1 MKDKVFLGIQI
12 VAGLMLVVFGLNKF
26 LHFIPMG
33 EPAPAMGEY
42 MGALF
47 KTGFL
52 FPLIAVIEIVT
63 GLAFVSNKFAA
74 LMAVIIMPVM
84 VNAFLAHLFLD
95 PAGIGPASFII
106 IAVLIVML
114 RFKDRYSG
122 IFKV

>member
-1 MKDKVFLGIQI
+1 MTNKVLLGIQVI
-12 VAGLMLVVFGLNKF
+12 AGLMLIVFGLNKF

-52 FPLIAVIEIVT
+52 FPLIAVIEILA

-74 LMAVIIMPVM
+74 LMAVIVMPVM

-95 PAGIGPASFII
+95 PAGIGGATFI
-106 IAVLIVML
+106 IAVIVIVMV
-114 RFKDRYSG
+114 RYRDRYKE
-122 IFKV
+122 IFKA